1 MCRHRGFDIRLHKDL
16 MGGILQSETH
26 IIKLCAKAV
35 NLRSKTMG
43 IITTE
48 DHNQNIEW
56 HCAKGK

>member
-1 MCRHRGFDIRLHKDL
+1 